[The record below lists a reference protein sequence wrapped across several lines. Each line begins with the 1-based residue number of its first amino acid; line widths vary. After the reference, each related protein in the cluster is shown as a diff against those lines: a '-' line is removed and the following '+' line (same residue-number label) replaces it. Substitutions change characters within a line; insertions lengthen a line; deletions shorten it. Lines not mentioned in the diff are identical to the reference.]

1 MANNY
6 VFNTVPTIKHS
17 RSRFDLS
24 HSHKTAI
31 NAGDLIP
38 FLVQEIYP
46 GDSFD
51 IDSKAVVRA
60 TSAFLNLLWTI
71 VFWICS
77 TFLSLTV
84 LSILGGK
91 L

>member
-31 NAGDLIP
+31 SVDNG
-38 FLVQEIYP
+38 
-46 GDSFD
+46 
-51 IDSKAVVRA
+51 
-60 TSAFLNLLWTI
+60 
-71 VFWICS
+71 
-77 TFLSLTV
+77 
-84 LSILGGK
+84 
-91 L
+91 